1 MRILYLTSFF
11 HHPLLGGS
19 QRHYFFARE
28 LAKRHEVVLLSCARG
43 PVPVEA
49 LADVASFATEVGV
62 FEERPRNGSRIAR
75 LRAAKQ
81 AREQLMA
88 DVRRRVGSD
97 TFDVAVV
104 HGDVLAPVLE
114 CLGPVPPVYDLCD
127 ATSMRLLGSLRYGSR
142 LKAPAYASGYLQLR
156 RLEQRLVRSVEYHSF
171 ISPRD
176 RDAVEQ
182 ASPRSAIIPNGIDV
196 DYWTPAHDEAP
207 VTPRVVFTGVM
218 RYAPN
223 VDAALQLIDLVLP
236 RLAERIPDVELA
248 IVGREPK
255 QRLLDRAATPGV
267 TVTGSVD
274 DMRPYLDS
282 STVFAAPIRFGAGM
296 QNKVLEAMAMELPV
310 VATSLVADGLR
321 LEDGTAPP
329 IVVADG
335 PDEFAAAVAELT
347 ASPDRCRALGRS
359 GRAYVAEHFDWTG
372 SAAKLEELCIAAARG
387 AKEREDAPGRPAASR
402 GTGFRGS
409 STTSHSIM

>member
-28 LAKRHEVVLLSCARG
+28 LAKKHEVVLLSCARG

-75 LRAAKQ
+75 LRAAKE

-88 DVRRRVGSD
+88 DVRGRVGSD

-104 HGDVLAPVLE
+104 HGDVLASVLE
-114 CLGPVPPVYDLCD
+114 CLGRVPPVYDLCD

-142 LKAPAYASGYLQLR
+142 LMAPAYASGYLRLR
-156 RLEQRLVRSVEYHSF
+156 RLEQRLVRSVEYHAF

-182 ASPRSAIIPNGIDV
+182 ATPRSAIIPNGVDV
-196 DYWTPAHDEAP
+196 DYWTPARDKASG
-207 VTPRVVFTGVM
+207 TPRVVFTGVM

-223 VDAALQLIDLVLP
+223 VDAALQLIDRVLP
-236 RLAERIPDVELA
+236 RLAERIPGVELT

-255 QRLLDRAATPGV
+255 QRLLDRAAVSGV

-274 DMRPYLDS
+274 DVRPYLDS
-282 STVFAAPIRFGAGM
+282 AAVFAAPIRFGAGM

-321 LEDGTAPP
+321 LDDGTAPP

-335 PDEFAAAVAELT
+335 PDEFAAAVAELI
-347 ASPDRCRALGRS
+347 ASPERCRALGRS
-359 GRAYVAEHFDWTG
+359 GREFVAEHFVWKA
-372 SAAKLEELCIAAARG
+372 SAAKLEELCFAAARG
-387 AKEREDAPGRPAASR
+387 AKEREDVSGLPAASR
-402 GTGFRGS
+402 GTGLPGS
-409 STTSHSIM
+409 STTSHTVM

>member
-1 MRILYLTSFF
+1 MRILYLTAFF

-28 LAKRHEVVLLSCARG
+28 LAKRHEVVLLSLARG
-43 PVPVEA
+43 PVPANA
-49 LADVASFATEVGV
+49 LADVASFAAEVGV

-75 LRAAKQ
+75 LWAAKQ
-81 AREQLMA
+81 AREQLLA
-88 DVRRRVGSD
+88 DVRRRVVSES
-97 TFDVAVV
+97 FDVAVV
-104 HGDVLAPVLE
+104 HGKLLAPVLE

-142 LKAPAYASGYLQLR
+142 LKAPAYASGYLQTR
-156 RLEQRLVRSVEYHSF
+156 RLEQRLVRDVEYHAF

-176 RDAVEQ
+176 RDAVEE
-182 ASPRSAIIPNGIDV
+182 ASPRSAIIPNGVDV
-196 DYWTPAHDEAP
+196 DYWTPARDGAP
-207 VTPRVVFTGVM
+207 GTPRVVFTGVM

-223 VDAALQLIDLVLP
+223 EDAALQLIDHVLP
-236 RLAERIPDVELA
+236 HLVDRIPGLEVA

-255 QRLLDRAATPGV
+255 QRLLDRAATSGV
-267 TVTGSVD
+267 AVTGAVD
-274 DMRPYLDS
+274 DVRPYLDS

-310 VATSLVADGLR
+310 VATSLVADGIR
-321 LEDGTAPP
+321 LDDGTTPP
-329 IVVADG
+329 IVVADR
-335 PDEFAAAVAELT
+335 PEELAAAVAELI
-347 ASPDRCRALGRS
+347 ASPERCRALGRA
-359 GRAYVAEHFDWTG
+359 GREYVGEHFVWTV
-372 SAAKLEELCIAAARG
+372 SAAKLEELCIAATRG

-402 GTGFRGS
+402 GTGLRGS